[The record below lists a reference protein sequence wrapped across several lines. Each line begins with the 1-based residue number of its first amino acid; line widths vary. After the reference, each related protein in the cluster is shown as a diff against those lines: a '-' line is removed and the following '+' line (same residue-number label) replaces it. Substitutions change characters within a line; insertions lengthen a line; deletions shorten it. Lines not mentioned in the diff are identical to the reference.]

1 MMSSLSKNLATL
13 LTKLTVIFI
22 FLISVPIQ
30 AEQLVQTQPSDKP
43 NTKAQ
48 LEAISL
54 QLKWR
59 HQFQFAGYYAAKIK
73 GFYEAEG
80 LDVTIKE
87 RDVHTNNIEQVINGN
102 SEYGIADSMIML
114 YQAKQ
119 APVTIVSTIF
129 QHSPQVFISLK
140 SSNITSPYD
149 IEGKNIAFYPKDTD
163 GFPLLAMLHENG
175 VNIDPQ
181 RIYIKSIPELLISRQ
196 VDVYPVYLSNEPFY
210 FYQRGID
217 INIINPINFGVDFYG
232 DLIFTNHAELKHHPK
247 RVEAFKRASIKG
259 WEYALKNKD
268 EIINYIIND
277 LKVNKTYEHLAYE
290 AKVIEEA
297 IQPESIPIGT
307 TNPGRFEYIQRLFEK
322 QKIINTGLDL
332 KQGIYQPETHRF
344 QLTTHEKEWIHFHPE
359 VEVAMHFNEKA
370 IAFSHDDYKYSET
383 TKKVFNYLSAQTNLN
398 FDFKANLT
406 SQQTT
411 ERFNQGK
418 LHIIPTVVSKPTNLK
433 NYLLTPSYL
442 EFPVVIATL
451 KGENYIAD
459 LNKIGQK
466 TLAIKNDPS
475 ITTLFKKHYPNLNP
489 IYLDTAFQG
498 IEAVKNKHVYGYIDH
513 LPNISKQIQSIEHN
527 SIQISGELPFNIK
540 VRMAIHKTMP
550 ELHAIISKAID
561 AMDIEARENLTKSW
575 SPIEYTTK
583 TNYYQIGLYLSPAL
597 LAIIFVLFYSRKM
610 QRLNKNLIKANAA
623 LVDTQKTLEAN
634 QARLEVLSVT
644 DFLTGAY
651 NRQHIEQVLKNEI
664 NRADRYKTTF
674 SVLLIDLDNFKHI
687 NDTYGHLVGD
697 DALKATYNSINEQIR
712 KSDTIGRWG
721 GEEFIVICPETDLM
735 HAVLLAHK
743 IIDKPTTLE
752 SAQNQTQTVSIGVAE
767 FATSETP
774 STLIERADQKLYEA
788 KKTGKNRACS

>member
-1 MMSSLSKNLATL
+1 MTRSPFNNLTTL
-13 LTKLTVIFI
+13 LIGLAVLFSLLFSAQTFAESSAQPN
-22 FLISVPIQ
+22 ISNDTNP
-30 AEQLVQTQPSDKP
+30 QT
-43 NTKAQ
+43 A
-48 LEAISL
+48 LEPISL

-87 RDVHTNNIEQVINGN
+87 RDVHTNNIEQVINGE

-119 APVTIVSTIF
+119 APVTVVSTIF

-140 SSNITSPYD
+140 SSGIKSPYD

-175 VNIDPQ
+175 IKIDPQ
-181 RIYIKSIPELLISRQ
+181 RLYMKSIPELLISRQ
-196 VDVYPVYLSNEPFY
+196 VDVYPVYLSNEPYY

-217 INIINPINFGVDFYG
+217 INIINPINFGIDFYG

-247 RVEAFKRASIKG
+247 RVEAFKKASIKG

-277 LKVNKTYEHLAYE
+277 LKVDKTYEHLAYE

-322 QKIINTGLDL
+322 QKIIESGLDL
-332 KQGIYQPETHRF
+332 NHGIYQPESHRF
-344 QLTTHEKEWIHFHPE
+344 QLTQREKEWVHFHPE
-359 VEVAMHFNEKA
+359 VEVSMNFNKKP
-370 IAFSHDDYKYSET
+370 IAFLNDGQEYDSIT
-383 TKKVFNYLSAQTNLN
+383 RQVFNYLSALTDIN
-398 FDFKANLT
+398 FN
-406 SQQTT
+406 
-411 ERFNQGK
+411 FNSDLSHQATIENFNNGK
-418 LHIIPTVVSKPTNLK
+418 LHIIPTVVSRPTELK
-433 NYLLTPSYL
+433 DYMLTPSYL

-459 LNKIGQK
+459 LNKIGLK
-466 TLAIKNDPS
+466 TIAIKDDPA
-475 ITTLFKKHYPNLNP
+475 IVNLFKKHFPRLRP
-489 IYLDTAFQG
+489 IYFDTAFQG
-498 IEAVKNKHVYGYIDH
+498 IEAVKNQHVYGYIDH
-513 LPNISKQIQSIEHN
+513 LPNIGEQIQNIGNNE
-527 SIQISGELPFNIK
+527 IQVSGELPFSIK
-540 VRMAIHKTMP
+540 IRMAIHKQAP

-561 AMDIEARENLTKSW
+561 AMDIETRDNLTKTW
-575 SPIEYTTK
+575 LPIEYTTG
-583 TNYYQIGLYLSPAL
+583 TDYVQLSLYLSPAF
-597 LAIIFVLFYSRKM
+597 LAFLFVLFYSRKM
-610 QRLNKNLIKANAA
+610 RRLNKSLVKSNAA

-634 QARLEVLSVT
+634 QARLEILSVT

-664 NRADRYKTTF
+664 NRADRYQTTF

-687 NDTYGHLVGD
+687 NDTYGHLAGD
-697 DALKATYNSINEQIR
+697 DALKATFNSINEQIR

-721 GEEFIVICPETDLM
+721 GEEFIVICPETDLA
-735 HAVLLAHK
+735 HAVLLANK
-743 IIDKPTTLE
+743 IIDKPTMLE
-752 SAQNQTQTVSIGVAE
+752 SAQNQLQTVSIGVAE
-767 FATSETP
+767 FTTSET
-774 STLIERADQKLYEA
+774 SATLIERADKKLYKA